1 PSSRPTAYSSLR
13 FSSAARSGRND
24 MRRCSIE
31 AVDSDSVPLFG
42 RFLDYARNDS
52 PYCCHLDWR
61 EPATAMERSLSAN
74 HWPHP
79 PPAPRFLHCALRASV
94 GMTRLLR
101 ARRYRSLMQRRHK
114 VLVAPCLATKWPL
127 LCGSGN
133 AEKALE
139 ARTSDEPYKW
149 PRNCW
154 QMQQTW
160 IMGAN
165 SQR

>member
-1 PSSRPTAYSSLR
+1 LLLSSRLEGACDRNGEISLR
-13 FSSAARSGRND
+13 Q
-24 MRRCSIE
+24 
-31 AVDSDSVPLFG
+31 
-42 RFLDYARNDS
+42 
-52 PYCCHLDWR
+52 
-61 EPATAMERSLSAN
+61 
-74 HWPHP
+74 P
-79 PPAPRFLHCALRASV
+79 PPHQPQAPRFLHCALRASA

-101 ARRYRSLMQRRHK
+101 ARRYRSLMQRCHK

-165 SQR
+165 SQRKARVNMRFGARR